1 MYLSVFGQRG
11 LLSDLNLIILHGDV
25 HIRHNHPDVNFS
37 IASLSGTT
45 SAIFAFM
52 SKMFASCTAGD
63 LSPQA
68 SLTIYTRLATCNTT
82 HEDAKQSYHGSIAI
96 THRVQG
102 CSSYTPTGTD
112 TADDKCVDPLELE
125 PRVEVGREEG
135 ARVALG
141 NHEFPLSRL

>member
-1 MYLSVFGQRG
+1 V
-11 LLSDLNLIILHGDV
+11 ILDRDV
-25 HIRHNHPDVNFS
+25 HIGHNHPDFSFS

-52 SKMFASCTAGD
+52 SKMLASCTAGD

-96 THRVQG
+96 THCVQG
-102 CSSYTPTGTD
+102 RSSYTPTGTN
-112 TADDKCVDPLELE
+112 TTDDKCIDPLELE
-125 PRVEVGREEG
+125 PGVEVGRKEG

-141 NHEFPLSRL
+141 NYEFPL